1 MAVKGDA
8 NEHHFWPYFFPEC
21 IKTVENRPTWRCLK
35 VGIKFADNK
44 NIKQKHEFYQGGIE
58 MSFILTKEQK
68 MLVQLAKTFAETELA
83 PIADEMDKNAKFAP
97 GVVQKVAD
105 VGFLGMN
112 VPEEYGGAGVDEVT
126 KALIIMEIAKVDAS
140 VAELIA
146 VHTLTNDIIL
156 RNGTEEQKQKYLRMA
171 CTGSVGAFALT
182 EPNAGS
188 DAASAR
194 TKAIV
199 DGDDY
204 VISGS
209 KCFIS
214 NMGEDEGD
222 YVILIALT
230 DPAKKTKGMS
240 AIIVDRDAKGF
251 SVGKVE
257 DKMGLRAAP
266 VSELIFDDCRVPRT
280 QLLGKEGR
288 GFMIAM
294 AGLDGGRIGM
304 ASQGVGVAEGA
315 LEAAVEYSKQR
326 VQFGKPINANQGLQ
340 WYLADMATR
349 TEAAKMLTLNAADR
363 RQHGENIGKLAAMA
377 KYYASE
383 NAVYVAHKSL
393 QIHGGYGYMKDYA
406 IERMYRDARIIP
418 LYEGTSEVQKMVISR
433 AVIDGK

>member
-1 MAVKGDA
+1 
-8 NEHHFWPYFFPEC
+8 
-21 IKTVENRPTWRCLK
+21 
-35 VGIKFADNK
+35 
-44 NIKQKHEFYQGGIE
+44 
-58 MSFILTKEQK
+58 MSFILTEEQRMIRDLAREFAQKEI
-68 MLVQLAKTFAETELA
+68 A
-83 PIADEMDKNAKFAP
+83 PVADEMDKNGQMKLELIGKLAEI
-97 GVVQKVAD
+97 
-105 VGFLGMN
+105 GFMGIN
-112 VPEEYGGAGVDEVT
+112 VPEVYGGSGMDEVT
-126 KALIIMEIAKVDAS
+126 KALVIMEIAKVDAS
-140 VAELIA
+140 TAELIA

-156 RNGTEEQKQKYLRMA
+156 KQGTEEQKKKYLAMA
-171 CTGSVGAFALT
+171 CSGSVGAFALT

-188 DAASAR
+188 DAAAAR

-204 VISGS
+204 IINGS

-214 NMGEDEGD
+214 NMGEHEGD

-230 DPAKKTKGMS
+230 EPEKKTKGMS
-240 AIIVDRDAKGF
+240 AIIVDRGTEGF
-251 SVGKVE
+251 SIGKVE

-280 QLLGKEGR
+280 QLLGKEGK

-315 LEAAVEYSKQR
+315 LEAAVAYSKQR
-326 VQFGKPINANQGLQ
+326 IQFGKPISGNQGIQ
-340 WYLADMATR
+340 WYLADMATC
-349 TEAAKMLTLNAADR
+349 TEAAKMLTLNAADM
-363 RQHGENIGKLAAMA
+363 RQKGLAIGKEAAMA

-383 NAVYVAHKSL
+383 NAVYVTNKAL
-393 QIHGGYGYMKDYA
+393 QIHGGYGYMKDYP

>member
-1 MAVKGDA
+1 
-8 NEHHFWPYFFPEC
+8 
-21 IKTVENRPTWRCLK
+21 
-35 VGIKFADNK
+35 
-44 NIKQKHEFYQGGIE
+44 

-68 MLVQLAKTFAETELA
+68 MIIQLAKSFAEKELA
-83 PIADEMDKNAKFAP
+83 PIAEEMDKNAKFAP
-97 GVVQKVAD
+97 GLVQKVAD
-105 VGFLGMN
+105 IGLLGMHI
-112 VPEEYGGAGVDEVT
+112 PTEYGGAGVDEVT
-126 KALIIMEIAKVDAS
+126 KALVIMEIAKVDAS

-146 VHTLTNDIIL
+146 VHTLTNDIIM
-156 RNGTEEQKQKYLRMA
+156 RNGTEEQKEKYLRWGA
-171 CTGSVGAFALT
+171 TGGVGAFALT

-188 DAASAR
+188 DAAAAR
-194 TKAIV
+194 TKAVV

-204 VISGS
+204 IINGT

-214 NMGEDEGD
+214 NMGAEEGD

-240 AIIVDRDAKGF
+240 AIIVDRTTPGF
-251 SVGKVE
+251 EIGKVE

-266 VSELIFDDCRVPRT
+266 VSELVFSDCRVPRT

-304 ASQGVGVAEGA
+304 ASQGVGIAEGA
-315 LEAAVEYSKQR
+315 IESAVAYSKQR

-363 RQHGENIGKLAAMA
+363 RQHGEDIGKLAAMA

-383 NAVYVAHKSL
+383 NAVWVTNKSL

-406 IERMYRDARIIP
+406 IERQYRDARIVP

-433 AVIDGK
+433 AVINGK

>member
-1 MAVKGDA
+1 
-8 NEHHFWPYFFPEC
+8 
-21 IKTVENRPTWRCLK
+21 
-35 VGIKFADNK
+35 
-44 NIKQKHEFYQGGIE
+44 
-58 MSFILTKEQK
+58 MSFILNAEQK
-68 MLVQLAKTFAETELA
+68 MILQLAKEFAENELA
-83 PIADEMDKNAKFAP
+83 PIAEEMDRNAHFAP
-97 GVVQKVAD
+97 GLVQKVAD
-105 VGFLGMN
+105 VGLLGMN
-112 VPEEYGGAGVDEVT
+112 IPVEYGGAGVDEVT
-126 KALIIMEIAKVDAS
+126 KALVIMEIAKVDAS

-156 RNGTEEQKQKYLRMA
+156 KHGTPEQKEKYLRWGA
-171 CTGSVGAFALT
+171 TGGVGAFALT

-188 DAASAR
+188 DAAAAR
-194 TKAIV
+194 TKAVV

-204 VISGS
+204 VINGS

-214 NMGEDEGD
+214 NMGHDEGD
-222 YVILIALT
+222 YVILIVLT

-240 AIIVDRDAKGF
+240 AVIVDRKTPGF
-251 SVGKVE
+251 EIGKVE

-266 VSELIFDDCRVPRT
+266 VSELIFSDCRVPRS
-280 QLLGKEGR
+280 QLLGKEGK

-315 LEAAVEYSKQR
+315 LEAAVDYAKQR

-383 NAVYVAHKSL
+383 NAVWVTNKSL

-406 IERMYRDARIIP
+406 IERQYRDARIIP

>member
-1 MAVKGDA
+1 
-8 NEHHFWPYFFPEC
+8 
-21 IKTVENRPTWRCLK
+21 
-35 VGIKFADNK
+35 
-44 NIKQKHEFYQGGIE
+44 
-58 MSFILTKEQK
+58 MSFILNAEQK
-68 MLVQLAKTFAETELA
+68 MILQLAKEFAENELA
-83 PIADEMDKNAKFAP
+83 PIAEEMDRNAHFAP
-97 GVVQKVAD
+97 GLVQKVAD
-105 VGFLGMN
+105 VGLLGMN
-112 VPEEYGGAGVDEVT
+112 IPVEYGGAGVDEVT
-126 KALIIMEIAKVDAS
+126 KALVIMEIAKVDAS

-156 RNGTEEQKQKYLRMA
+156 KHGTPEQKEKYLRWGAM
-171 CTGSVGAFALT
+171 GGVGAFALT

-188 DAASAR
+188 DAAAAR
-194 TKAIV
+194 TKAVV

-204 VISGS
+204 VINGS

-214 NMGEDEGD
+214 NMGHDEGD
-222 YVILIALT
+222 YVILIVLT

-240 AIIVDRDAKGF
+240 AVIVDRKTPGF
-251 SVGKVE
+251 EIGKVE

-266 VSELIFDDCRVPRT
+266 VSELIFSDCRVPRR
-280 QLLGKEGR
+280 QLLGKEGK

-315 LEAAVEYSKQR
+315 LEAAVDYAKQR

-383 NAVYVAHKSL
+383 NAVWVTNKSL

-406 IERMYRDARIIP
+406 IERQYRDARIIP

>member
-1 MAVKGDA
+1 
-8 NEHHFWPYFFPEC
+8 
-21 IKTVENRPTWRCLK
+21 
-35 VGIKFADNK
+35 
-44 NIKQKHEFYQGGIE
+44 
-58 MSFILTKEQK
+58 MSFILTKEQT
-68 MLVQLAKTFAETELA
+68 MIIQLAKSFAEKELA
-83 PIADEMDKNAKFAP
+83 PIADEMDKKGKFAP
-97 GVVQKVAD
+97 GLVQKVAD

-112 VPEEYGGAGVDEVT
+112 VPEAYGGAGVDEVT
-126 KALIIMEIAKVDAS
+126 KALVIMEIAKVDAS

-156 RNGTEEQKQKYLRMA
+156 KNGTEEQKEKYLRMA
-171 CTGSVGAFALT
+171 CKGAVGAFALT

-204 VISGS
+204 VINGS

-222 YVILIALT
+222 YVILIVLT

-240 AIIVDRDAKGF
+240 AVIVDRGTKGF

-406 IERMYRDARIIP
+406 IERLYRDARIIP